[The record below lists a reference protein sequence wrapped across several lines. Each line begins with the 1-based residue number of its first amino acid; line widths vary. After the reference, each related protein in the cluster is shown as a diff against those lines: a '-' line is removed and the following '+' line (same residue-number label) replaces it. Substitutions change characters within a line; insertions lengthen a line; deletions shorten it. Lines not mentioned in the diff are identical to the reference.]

1 MAQLKNHTYQMEQQ
15 QQDTKH
21 REMSDLSS
29 ISSGDMTDNETEGRH
44 ESSSSELDLSKFAS
58 QTPIHEGMVFKIG
71 GKGRLSR
78 IQKRFFIL
86 YEGVIIYYHHLT
98 TYKKD
103 RKRGFVSLIK
113 VSNSRIIVTKS
124 ALYLYTSLNT
134 MVHAALYMCI

>member
-1 MAQLKNHTYQMEQQ
+1 MEQQ

-113 VSNSRIIVTKS
+113 VSNSNSVQISTILIYIAKYNGACGFV
-124 ALYLYTSLNT
+124 
-134 MVHAALYMCI
+134 YMCI